1 MSKGGKVRK
10 KEALMYLRG
19 LDNIGVVP
27 KKRSKRKPKKR
38 RSRHR

>member
-1 MSKGGKVRK
+1 MNRRKRAVRDL
-10 KEALMYLRG
+10 AWRLAAVRQ
-19 LDNIGVVP
+19 DIVP